1 MKQKKAG
8 MIPFFA
14 VMFLFN
20 MAANFVHPVTPALIK
35 DLELHDYMFGLALAA
50 MMAFNFL
57 FSPFWGKMAG
67 YLSSKTVMLIC
78 GVGYAAGQ
86 VFFGLARTEMQF
98 LLARMLAGAFAGGS
112 YVTFLTYTVN
122 CSPDEKRGRALTLQA
137 TLIAVSSS
145 FGYFVGGMAGNGN
158 ALISVWLQVA
168 VLVLSSGLMFMLC
181 RDDRSIRQPLPAGWQ
196 LLRQSNPFAVIGQC
210 RRFLT
215 PVISLLF
222 LSYGLGSLGYIA
234 FEQSFNYYLRD
245 QYLLSPGYNGVI
257 KAVLGLISL
266 LANSTLCLWILK
278 RRRVSP
284 WLTLVMA
291 VCTGAMIGVIFFE
304 SMLPFIIVNVIFFA
318 FYFVSVPLM
327 QSQAA
332 QLGKG
337 QHSNLVMGCF
347 NAMKS
352 FGSIFGSA
360 LAGFLYESHVKL
372 PFLFGFIAFA
382 LAAVMMG
389 ALCRREKTAEKQI

>member
-8 MIPFFA
+8 MFSFFA
-14 VMFLFN
+14 LMFIFN
-20 MAANFVHPVTPALIK
+20 MAANCVHPVTPTLIK
-35 DLELHDYMFGLALAA
+35 DLELNDYMFGLAMAA
-50 MMAFNFL
+50 MMTFNFL

-67 YLSSKTVMLIC
+67 YLSSKKVMLIC
-78 GVGYAAGQ
+78 GLGYAVGQ
-86 VFFGLARTEMQF
+86 VFFGLARTEIQF

-122 CSPDEKRGRALTLQA
+122 CFPDEKRGKALTLQA
-137 TLIAVSSS
+137 TLIAVSNS
-145 FGYFVGGMAGNGN
+145 FGYFAGGLVGNN
-158 ALISVWLQVA
+158 HALYSVWMQVG
-168 VLVLSSGLMFMLC
+168 VLVFTSVMMFLLC
-181 RDDRSIRQPLPAGWQ
+181 RDDRAERIPLPDGRQ

-210 RRFLT
+210 RQFLT
-215 PVISLLF
+215 PMLALLL
-222 LSYGLGSLGYIA
+222 LSYGMGSLGYIA

-245 QYLLSPGYNGVI
+245 QFLLSPSYNGVI
-257 KAVLGLISL
+257 KAALGLISL

-278 RRRVSP
+278 RKRVSP
-284 WLTLVMA
+284 WITGVMA
-291 VCTGAMIGVIFFE
+291 ICTGAMIGVVFFD
-304 SMLPFIIVNVIFFA
+304 SMVPFIIVNVIFFA

-327 QSQAA
+327 QNQAA

-337 QHSNLVMGCF
+337 KHSNLVMGSF

-372 PFLFGFIAFA
+372 PFLFGMVAFA
-382 LAAVMMG
+382 LAAGMMG
-389 ALCRREKTAEKQI
+389 LLWRKEKTAG